1 MSASVNMDS
10 HASSSRSH
18 PKTSTDATSIKKEI
32 SSASVEQT
40 SNTWIKDMEG
50 GILKA
55 CANWKR
61 AEFCTSVFP
70 DNIARYD
77 AKEGTEKYLTYAL
90 VSISLCNGEE
100 STLTMSSEP
109 HLQEIRR
116 LKVAL

>member
-1 MSASVNMDS
+1 MSASVNMDG
-10 HASSSRSH
+10 HASSSPSH
-18 PKTSTDATSIKKEI
+18 PKTPTDATSTKKEV

-70 DNIARYD
+70 NNIARYD
-77 AKEGTEKYLTYAL
+77 ANEGTEKDLTHAL
-90 VSISLCNGEE
+90 VSIYLCNGEE
-100 STLTMSSEP
+100 STLTISSGP
-109 HLQEIRR
+109 HLQEIRA